1 MRAIF
6 ARTYLDASILSTGYI
21 DWAGTP
27 RYSNLTLQA
36 EYKTYGPGY
45 NSTGRAISLFDVQ
58 LTDRQYE
65 PYSSPAKVFQTPQV
79 CVSSK
84 PSLL

>member
-27 RYSNLTLQA
+27 RYSNWTFQA
-36 EYKTYGPGY
+36 EYKNYGQDTTLLDER
-45 NSTGRAISLFDVQ
+45 SRSLMFN
-58 LTDRQYE
+58 
-65 PYSSPAKVFQTPQV
+65 
-79 CVSSK
+79 
-84 PSLL
+84 